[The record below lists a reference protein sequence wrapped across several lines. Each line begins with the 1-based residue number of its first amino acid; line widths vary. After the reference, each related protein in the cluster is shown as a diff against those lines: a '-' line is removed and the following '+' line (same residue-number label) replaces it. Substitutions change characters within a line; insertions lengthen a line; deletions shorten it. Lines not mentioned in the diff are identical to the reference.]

1 MRQEVP
7 TIQDSLTDE
16 QLLGATRSE
25 VEKISSPHIL
35 TFANRISVSLR
46 TPRYERRD
54 FGIFCTVTV
63 PRTTLLRPNS
73 MHRPTSTRY
82 VGVFG
87 KWWISGLVNTSPR
100 HEKQKHEKAVNGR
113 SQEGWGVLKMK
124 AGDVNEQEESE

>member
-1 MRQEVP
+1 MP
-7 TIQDSLTDE
+7 TIQETLTDE
-16 QLLGATRSE
+16 QLLGATRRE
-25 VEKISSPHIL
+25 AEKSLSPHIL

-63 PRTTLLRPNS
+63 PRTTLLRHS
-73 MHRPTSTRY
+73 STHRPTSTRY

-87 KWWISGLVNTSPR
+87 KWWVSGLVNQSLR
-100 HEKQKHEKAVNGR
+100 EEKQKHERAMNGR

-124 AGDVNEQEESE
+124 AENSNEQEKSE